1 MPSPTSRPLRIHPH
15 PETLPSPS
23 LANFE
28 TSTASPRYSARDR
41 HSAPLK
47 IPLHAWKTD
56 TAASQLFSKSLSMLD
71 CFAVHLNAA
80 ARIYR
85 GRFCTRRMT
94 AKFPPQFL
102 CDEKRSKSHSR
113 MVARSPRTLVSHE
126 RPRTS
131 LPMCRSCVDHVSIMG
146 RSWVD
151 DVSAVRRPCA
161 TQRPHDL
168 SLAAVSISRTYRER
182 IENASRTHRVPIES
196 TSTASAAPQSR
207 YFNPDTSRGMLCNS
221 RRLQPSQI

>member
-1 MPSPTSRPLRIHPH
+1 MPSPTSRPLRIHLH

-85 GRFCTRRMT
+85 GRFRTRRMT
-94 AKFPPQFL
+94 AEFPPQFL
-102 CDEKRSKSHSR
+102 CDEKRSKSHGR
-113 MVARSPRTLVSHE
+113 MVARSPRTIVSHE

-131 LPMCRSCVDHVSIMG
+131 LPMCRSWVDHGLIMG
-146 RSWVD
+146 
-151 DVSAVRRPCA
+151 
-161 TQRPHDL
+161 
-168 SLAAVSISRTYRER
+168 
-182 IENASRTHRVPIES
+182 
-196 TSTASAAPQSR
+196 
-207 YFNPDTSRGMLCNS
+207 
-221 RRLQPSQI
+221 